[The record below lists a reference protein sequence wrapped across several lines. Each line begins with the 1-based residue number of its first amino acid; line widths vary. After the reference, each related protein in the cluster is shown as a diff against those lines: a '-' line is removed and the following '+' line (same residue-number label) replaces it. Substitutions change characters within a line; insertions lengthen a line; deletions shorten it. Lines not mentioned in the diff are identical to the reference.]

1 MVEIVMVAAV
11 GANGVI
17 GRSGG
22 LPWRLP
28 SDLKHFRALTLG
40 RPLIMGR
47 STFEG
52 IGRPLPGRTTIVLTR
67 DAAWHH
73 DGVETAASLDDAL
86 ARGRTIADRDGVGEV
101 IIAGGAAVYGAAL
114 ARADRIELT
123 EVALAPDGDAVFP
136 KLDHGEWREVARSGA
151 IRAEGDEAAMVFVTL
166 TRLDG

>member
-17 GRSGG
+17 GRAAG

-47 STFEG
+47 ATFEG

-67 DAAWHH
+67 DAGWSHA
-73 DGVETAASLDDAL
+73 GVETAATLEAAL
-86 ARGRTIADRDGVGEV
+86 ARGRAIAARDGVGEV
-101 IIAGGAAVYGAAL
+101 IVAGGSTVYAAAL
-114 ARADRIELT
+114 ADADRIELT
-123 EVALAPDGDAVFP
+123 EVALTPTGDAYFP
-136 KLDHGEWREVARSGA
+136 KLDHGEWRELARTGPL
-151 IRAEGDEAAMVFVTL
+151 RADDDEAAMVFVTL
-166 TRLDG
+166 TRLGG